1 MTTDDNMRL
10 AGDLLAT
17 GNGHTALIWRGQRI
31 EAGVWVDVAAPEPG
45 DRVAMGTF
53 GMDDH
58 ASSTLKAEPPSHV
71 MLRLT
76 LWGDYCGSGVERSN
90 HRALLEDYPD
100 TFVDVYGDYGSSY
113 LALATDQPI
122 DSDLFEALVRLAD
135 DYPLYDDED
144 HSRLEDEMAMEAWDL
159 YLCYDV
165 PRGLR
170 ERGVSDDDLE
180 ALDSDALRE
189 AFYHFTAEANSG
201 PYLESADSV
210 VFPEMDAT
218 LDLLVTW
225 VAESVA
231 AQTTKA

>member
-1 MTTDDNMRL
+1 MNTDDMRL

-17 GNGHTALIWRGQRI
+17 GSGFTALIWRGSRYDVSTGAWQ
-31 EAGVWVDVAAPEPG
+31 DVAAPEPG

-53 GMDDH
+53 GMDEL

-71 MLRLT
+71 MIRLT

-90 HRALLEDYPD
+90 HRALLQDYPD

-144 HSRLEDEMAMEAWDL
+144 HSRLEDEMAVGAWDL

-165 PRGLR
+165 PGDLR
-170 ERGVSDDDLE
+170 KRGVSDDDLE
-180 ALDSDALRE
+180 ALDSDALRM
-189 AFYHFTAEANSG
+189 AFYHFTAEADQS

-210 VFPEMDAT
+210 VFPCMDEV

-225 VAESVA
+225 AGEQVDVNA
-231 AQTTKA
+231 